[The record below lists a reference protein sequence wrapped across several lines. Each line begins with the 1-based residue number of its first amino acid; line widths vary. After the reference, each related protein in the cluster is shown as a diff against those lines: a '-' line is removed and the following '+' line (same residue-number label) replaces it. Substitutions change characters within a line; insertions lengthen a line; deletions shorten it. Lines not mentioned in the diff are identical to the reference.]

1 MTKSKYTD
9 RFWYFRN
16 VADEDDD
23 DYTGDSL
30 MVPVSSITGMAMVA
44 TGKLTIWFEG
54 ARNSNTYLNPGA
66 TDTIDGQNGYVTL
79 AITTGK
85 GKEVMRGL
93 VELINAGP
101 HHNGVTVIADD
112 STTDY
117 DGTTRAAV
125 YALPHITS
133 CYAINNSYNGAA

>member
-30 MVPVSSITGMAMVA
+30 MVPVASITGFYASSTA
-44 TGKLTIWFEG
+44 KIRIYFEG
-54 ARNSNTYLNPGA
+54 ARNSNTLLNPGA
-66 TDTIDGQNGYVTL
+66 TDTIDGQNGYVEL

-85 GKEVMRGL
+85 SKEVMRGL
-93 VELINAGP
+93 VEIINSGP

-117 DGTTRAAV
+117 DGSTRAAV
-125 YALPHITS
+125 YALPHITG
-133 CYAINNSYNGAA
+133 CYVINNSYNGAA